1 MMLGFLSALC
11 LVFSTQSKKLTFY
24 SSKMCPYAERC
35 AIVLEELQ
43 IPHENIPI
51 DLQNKPSW
59 FLEINPKGKVP
70 CISCEEEEGE
80 GNKEILYE
88 SLIVN
93 EYLAESF
100 TAGTESLL
108 PSSPFLRAKMR
119 LVIDYLDSTLNKAFF
134 AYFANSDEEK
144 ETALKESFDVSL
156 DGMEK
161 IMADGGTYMCG
172 DSFTLADVSC
182 LPFFERMAAT
192 LPHFKGYTFNKQRQ

>member
-1 MMLGFLSALC
+1 M
-11 LVFSTQSKKLTFY
+11 
-24 SSKMCPYAERC
+24 
-35 AIVLEELQ
+35 
-43 IPHENIPI
+43 
-51 DLQNKPSW
+51 
-59 FLEINPKGKVP
+59 P

-192 LPHFKGYTFNKQRQ
+192 LPHFKGYTFNKQRHPKIVAWMDRTFERKSFNNVKLDEADIVKGYEKMRARFSEMQKK